1 MIIAVNTRFLM
12 KELEG
17 FGYFAKEVFQ
27 RMTRDHPEHQFY
39 FLFDRPY
46 DPAYLFSEN
55 VQAIVMTPP
64 ARHPLLWK
72 YWFDIRVP
80 AVLRRIRAD
89 LFVSPDGFC
98 SLRTR
103 VPQCMVVHDL
113 GFLHFPAGY
122 KKSHL
127 FYLKRYTPR
136 FVRKAK
142 RIATV
147 SAFSRSDLVKQ
158 YKMIPEKIDVVYSAV
173 KEGFAP
179 LPPDEQQKVQEQY
192 TEGKAYFI
200 YTGAIQPRKNLLN
213 LLKAFSIFKK
223 RQQSNMKLVL
233 AGRMAWK
240 NEAFLRLLK
249 SYKYRSDVV
258 LTGYIPEEEL
268 ARLVA
273 SAYAL
278 VYPSYFEGFG
288 VPVLEAMKSGVP
300 ALTSAATSM
309 EEIGGEA
316 GLYFDPN
323 RHEDIADK
331 MMLIYKDEDLRRRLI
346 QKGFDVAAQFSW
358 QRTADLLWES
368 MMKAVRRNS
377 AECVDES

>member
-1 MIIAVNTRFLM
+1 
-12 KELEG
+12 
-17 FGYFAKEVFQ
+17 
-27 RMTRDHPEHQFY
+27 
-39 FLFDRPY
+39 
-46 DPAYLFSEN
+46 
-55 VQAIVMTPP
+55 
-64 ARHPLLWK
+64 
-72 YWFDIRVP
+72 
-80 AVLRRIRAD
+80 
-89 LFVSPDGFC
+89 
-98 SLRTR
+98 
-103 VPQCMVVHDL
+103 
-113 GFLHFPAGY
+113 
-122 KKSHL
+122 
-127 FYLKRYTPR
+127 
-136 FVRKAK
+136 
-142 RIATV
+142 
-147 SAFSRSDLVKQ
+147 
-158 YKMIPEKIDVVYSAV
+158 
-173 KEGFAP
+173 
-179 LPPDEQQKVQEQY
+179 
-192 TEGKAYFI
+192 
-200 YTGAIQPRKNLLN
+200 
-213 LLKAFSIFKK
+213 
-223 RQQSNMKLVL
+223 MKLVL

-331 MMLIYKDEDLRRRLI
+331 MMLIYKDEVLRRRLI

-377 AECVDES
+377 TECGDES